1 VHTTP
6 HHSGRLGVI
15 VSGKLHKPAAR
26 DLWRERCDGLA
37 AEIHFDSDDLF
48 DWFSQ
53 LWMCRVQELKWPI
66 KLAKWMALHDVRASL
81 DKRGQESD

>member
-1 VHTTP
+1 
-6 HHSGRLGVI
+6 VI
-15 VSGKLHKPAAR
+15 VAGKLHKPAAR

-53 LWMCRVQELKWPI
+53 LWMCRVVEAKWPV